1 MQKLFVTFFYSGL
14 LRPAPGTWGS
24 LAGAIV
30 GVGIYYY
37 IGLET
42 LFMASILLFLAS
54 ISIID
59 SYEVKSGTHDDSSI
73 VIDEVA
79 GVWLAISITLSSWE
93 QLGVDKF
100 GWISVVLAFV
110 FFRILDITKPSIIG
124 RLDRNLKGGLGVM
137 SDDMV
142 AGLFA
147 GLIAAVCATVWV
159 KFGIPV
165 W

>member
-1 MQKLFVTFFYSGL
+1 MQKLFITFFYSGL

-24 LAGAIV
+24 LAGVIA
-30 GVGIYYY
+30 GVGIYHY

-59 SYEVKSGTHDDSSI
+59 SYEAKSGTHDDSSI

-79 GVWLAISITLSSWE
+79 GVWLATSIALSSWQ
-93 QLGVDKF
+93 QLGVAEF
-100 GWISVVLAFV
+100 GWISVVLAFI

-147 GLIAAVCATVWV
+147 GLIAAVCATIWV
-159 KFGIPV
+159 KFGIPA

>member
-59 SYEVKSGTHDDSSI
+59 SYEAKSGTHDDSSI

-79 GVWLAISITLSSWE
+79 GVWVSISIALSSWE
-93 QLGVDKF
+93 QLGVAEF

-147 GLIAAVCATVWV
+147 GFIAAACAAVWV
-159 KFGIPV
+159 KAGLPIL
-165 W
+165 

>member
-59 SYEVKSGTHDDSSI
+59 SYEAKSGTHDDSSI

-79 GVWLAISITLSSWE
+79 GVWLAISIALSSWQ

>member
-1 MQKLFVTFFYSGL
+1 MQKLFITFFYSGL

-24 LAGAIV
+24 LAGVIA
-30 GVGIYYY
+30 GVGIYHY

-54 ISIID
+54 IGVID
-59 SYEVKSGTHDDSSI
+59 SYEAKSNTHDDSSI

-79 GVWLAISITLSSWE
+79 GVWLAISIALSSWQ
-93 QLGVDKF
+93 QLEMAEF
-100 GWISVVLAFV
+100 GWISVVLAFI

>member
-1 MQKLFVTFFYSGL
+1 MQKLFITFFYSGL

-24 LAGAIV
+24 LAGVIA
-30 GVGIYYY
+30 GVGIYHY

-54 ISIID
+54 IGVID
-59 SYEVKSGTHDDSSI
+59 SYEAKSNTHDDSSI

-79 GVWLAISITLSSWE
+79 GVWLAISIALSSWQ

-100 GWISVVLAFV
+100 GWISVILAFV
-110 FFRILDITKPSIIG
+110 FFRILDITKLSIIG

>member
-1 MQKLFVTFFYSGL
+1 MQKLFITFFYSGL

-24 LAGAIV
+24 LAGVIA
-30 GVGIYYY
+30 GVGIYHY

-59 SYEVKSGTHDDSSI
+59 SYEAKSGTHDDSSI

-79 GVWLAISITLSSWE
+79 GVWLATSIALSSWQ
-93 QLGVDKF
+93 QLEMAEF
-100 GWISVVLAFV
+100 GWISVVLAFI

-147 GLIAAVCATVWV
+147 GLIAAVCATICV

>member
-59 SYEVKSGTHDDSSI
+59 SYEAKSGTHDDSSI

-79 GVWLAISITLSSWE
+79 GVWLAISIALSSWQ

-124 RLDRNLKGGLGVM
+124 RLDRNLKGGLGVI

-142 AGLFA
+142 AGRFA

>member
-59 SYEVKSGTHDDSSI
+59 SYEAKSGTHDDSSI

-79 GVWLAISITLSSWE
+79 GVWVSISIALSSWQ
-93 QLGVDKF
+93 QLGMDKF

>member
-59 SYEVKSGTHDDSSI
+59 SYEAKSGTHDDSSI

-79 GVWLAISITLSSWE
+79 GVWLAISIALSSWQ

-159 KFGIPV
+159 KLGIPV

>member
-1 MQKLFVTFFYSGL
+1 MQKLFITFFYSGL

-24 LAGAIV
+24 LAGVIT
-30 GVGIYYY
+30 GVGIYHY

-54 ISIID
+54 IGVID
-59 SYEVKSGTHDDSSI
+59 SYEAKSNTHDDSSI

-79 GVWLAISITLSSWE
+79 GVWLAISIALSSWQ
-93 QLGVDKF
+93 QLGVAEF
-100 GWISVVLAFV
+100 GWISVILAFI

>member
-59 SYEVKSGTHDDSSI
+59 SYEAKSGTHDDSSI

-79 GVWLAISITLSSWE
+79 GVWVSISIALSSWE

>member
-59 SYEVKSGTHDDSSI
+59 SYEAKSGTHDDSSI

-79 GVWLAISITLSSWE
+79 GVWLAISIALSSWE

>member
-24 LAGAIV
+24 LAGSIA
-30 GVGIYYY
+30 GVAIYYY

-54 ISIID
+54 ISVID
-59 SYEVKSGTHDDSSI
+59 SYEAKSGTHDDSSI

-79 GVWLAISITLSSWE
+79 GVWVAISIALSSWE
-93 QLGVDKF
+93 QFGVDKF

-142 AGLFA
+142 AGGFA
-147 GLIAAVCATVWV
+147 GLITAAVVAILV
-159 KFGIPV
+159 KFGLII
-165 W
+165 

>member
-59 SYEVKSGTHDDSSI
+59 SYEAKSGTHDDGSI

-79 GVWLAISITLSSWE
+79 GVWVSISIALSSWQ

-100 GWISVVLAFV
+100 GWISVILAFV

>member
-59 SYEVKSGTHDDSSI
+59 SYEAKSGTHDDSSI

-79 GVWLAISITLSSWE
+79 GVWVSISIALSSWE

-110 FFRILDITKPSIIG
+110 FFRILDIIKPSIIG

>member
-59 SYEVKSGTHDDSSI
+59 SYEAKSGTHDDSSI

-79 GVWLAISITLSSWE
+79 GVWVSISIALSSWE
-93 QLGVDKF
+93 QLGVAEF

-147 GLIAAVCATVWV
+147 GLIAAACAAMWV
-159 KFGIPV
+159 KSGLPIL
-165 W
+165 

>member
-59 SYEVKSGTHDDSSI
+59 SYEAKSGTHDDSSI

-79 GVWLAISITLSSWE
+79 GVWLAISIALSSWQ

-100 GWISVVLAFV
+100 GWISVIFAFV

>member
-1 MQKLFVTFFYSGL
+1 MQKLFITFFYSGL

-24 LAGAIV
+24 LAGVIA
-30 GVGIYYY
+30 GVGIYHY

-54 ISIID
+54 IGVID
-59 SYEVKSGTHDDSSI
+59 SYEAKSNTHDDSSI

-79 GVWLAISITLSSWE
+79 GVWLAISIALSSWQ
-93 QLGVDKF
+93 QLEMAEF
-100 GWISVVLAFV
+100 GWISVVLAFI

-137 SDDMV
+137 SDDIV

>member
-59 SYEVKSGTHDDSSI
+59 SYEAKSGTHDDSSI

-79 GVWLAISITLSSWE
+79 GVWVSISIALSSWE

-100 GWISVVLAFV
+100 GWISVILAFV

>member
-59 SYEVKSGTHDDSSI
+59 SYEAKSGTHDDSSI

-79 GVWLAISITLSSWE
+79 GVWLAISIALSSWE

-100 GWISVVLAFV
+100 GWISVILAFV

>member
-14 LRPAPGTWGS
+14 LRPTPGTWGS

-59 SYEVKSGTHDDSSI
+59 SYEAKSGTHDDSSI

-79 GVWLAISITLSSWE
+79 GVWLAISIALSSWQ

>member
-59 SYEVKSGTHDDSSI
+59 SYEAKSGTHDDSSI

-79 GVWLAISITLSSWE
+79 GVWLAISIALSSWE

-100 GWISVVLAFV
+100 GWISVVLAFI

>member
-1 MQKLFVTFFYSGL
+1 MQKLFITFFYSGL

-30 GVGIYYY
+30 GVGIYHY

-59 SYEVKSGTHDDSSI
+59 SYEAKSGTHDDSSI

-79 GVWLAISITLSSWE
+79 GVWLAISIALSSWQ

-100 GWISVVLAFV
+100 GWISVVLAFI

-124 RLDRNLKGGLGVM
+124 RLDRNLK
-137 SDDMV
+137 
-142 AGLFA
+142 
-147 GLIAAVCATVWV
+147 AVWA
-159 KFGIPV
+159 
-165 W
+165 

>member
-59 SYEVKSGTHDDSSI
+59 SYEAKSGTHDDSSI

-79 GVWLAISITLSSWE
+79 GIWLAISIALSSWQ

>member
-14 LRPAPGTWGS
+14 INPAPGTWGS

-42 LFMASILLFLAS
+42 LFLASILLFLAS

-59 SYEVKSGTHDDSSI
+59 SYEAKSGTHDDSSI

-79 GVWLAISITLSSWE
+79 GVWVSISIALSSWE

-100 GWISVVLAFV
+100 GWISVILAFI

>member
-59 SYEVKSGTHDDSSI
+59 SYEAKSGTHDDSSI

-79 GVWLAISITLSSWE
+79 GVWVSISIALSSWE

-100 GWISVVLAFV
+100 GWISVVLAFI

>member
-1 MQKLFVTFFYSGL
+1 MQKLFITFFYSGL

-24 LAGAIV
+24 LAGVIA
-30 GVGIYYY
+30 GVGIYHY

-54 ISIID
+54 IGVID
-59 SYEVKSGTHDDSSI
+59 SYESKSNTHDDSSI

-79 GVWLAISITLSSWE
+79 GVWLAISIALSSWQ
-93 QLGVDKF
+93 QLETAEF
-100 GWISVVLAFV
+100 GWISVVLAFI

-147 GLIAAVCATVWV
+147 GLIAAVCATVCV